1 MKNAQILC
9 DNMQE
14 MHTHLHLHAGA
25 AEIIF
30 LTASNGKGN
39 VTGTIKH
46 TIPCH
51 ACLTEIQSRKSAGRN
66 QKAENGI

>member
-25 AEIIF
+25 AEIIIF
-30 LTASNGKGN
+30 DRVKWEG
-39 VTGTIKH
+39 
-46 TIPCH
+46 
-51 ACLTEIQSRKSAGRN
+51 
-66 QKAENGI
+66 